1 MAMVISV
8 ACCGSIVG
16 GFSSSVPIQSGG
28 RQPSHPAPLTALLRR
43 PHRDLQSLRRSC
55 VPLTTTERRNRRGG
69 KCRVGAA
76 FASLRVP
83 YAQFQSSSLFE
94 WIYPFSI
101 CPYGFLSGLFSSSLT
116 FSIRPARERRFLSWE
131 SMMWLKRGMATESKY
146 WMLSSLLGLSLV
158 RDFLESNSQLISN
171 QWGLAAVHLNLEQ
184 INSLSQ
190 ERTQM
195 PVPEDFEIMIIWVR
209 NSRNWRAVEVLHS
222 V

>member
-1 MAMVISV
+1 
-8 ACCGSIVG
+8 
-16 GFSSSVPIQSGG
+16 
-28 RQPSHPAPLTALLRR
+28 
-43 PHRDLQSLRRSC
+43 
-55 VPLTTTERRNRRGG
+55 
-69 KCRVGAA
+69 
-76 FASLRVP
+76 
-83 YAQFQSSSLFE
+83 
-94 WIYPFSI
+94 
-101 CPYGFLSGLFSSSLT
+101 
-116 FSIRPARERRFLSWE
+116 
-131 SMMWLKRGMATESKY
+131 MATESKY